1 MFTGSFVELR
11 KDLMSLNMPKFA
23 STSEYNQ
30 KLTRFPNDYIKCHLK
45 LAMEYEE
52 YDYTPF
58 LPPPISVSPIAPHV
72 PIDTRVLFVARFSK
86 SVPVDCDK
94 WALRGQ
100 FFNAA
105 SLAFNLGPREFPG
118 VLTTDGHSG
127 TKVDTQTD
135 IANPAKFLKLQDK
148 RSKVF
153 SYYKM
158 QSRLD
163 LKLEKCRYKTNGQK
177 TKNGVNANLEQVLN
191 KLGYS
196 FSNFVVF
203 LQYIGRLRDTLFQCH
218 TAPYSQISDGNT
230 TATEQRQNTSS

>member
-1 MFTGSFVELR
+1 MFLDELMEGSR
-11 KDLMSLNMPKFA
+11 GKNITLNRRCWYLHR
-23 STSEYNQ
+23 SRS
-30 KLTRFPNDYIKCHLK
+30 R
-45 LAMEYEE
+45 
-52 YDYTPF
+52 
-58 LPPPISVSPIAPHV
+58 
-72 PIDTRVLFVARFSK
+72 
-86 SVPVDCDK
+86 
-94 WALRGQ
+94 RG
-100 FFNAA
+100 
-105 SLAFNLGPREFPG
+105 GR
-118 VLTTDGHSG
+118 G

-191 KLGYS
+191 KLAYS

>member
-1 MFTGSFVELR
+1 MKLDPKLERKEQHEKVINLFGQTVLIGSIVQVLIEEDMFTGSFVELR

-72 PIDTRVLFVARFSK
+72 PIGTRVLFVARFSK

-127 TKVDTQTD
+127 K
-135 IANPAKFLKLQDK
+135 I
-148 RSKVF
+148 
-153 SYYKM
+153 Y
-158 QSRLD
+158 
-163 LKLEKCRYKTNGQK
+163 
-177 TKNGVNANLEQVLN
+177 
-191 KLGYS
+191 
-196 FSNFVVF
+196 
-203 LQYIGRLRDTLFQCH
+203 
-218 TAPYSQISDGNT
+218 
-230 TATEQRQNTSS
+230 